1 MTFFDCLIL
10 VVSALSDL
18 QIDTANLATAVTLK
32 TPGIALLAISVPED
46 VDP

>member
-1 MTFFDCLIL
+1 MYYFSNNLL

-32 TPGIALLAISVPED
+32 TPGIALFAASVQED
-46 VDP
+46 LQP